1 MPATPAASLVARIL
15 DWIKAR
21 VSQDGELAAMSHT
34 ERQLLAADIGIS
46 EAELWAI
53 TPQTSEHA
61 DLLDKMIQARGLDPE
76 LVRHIFLGAVRDMEA
91 TCARCR
97 DVGLCRRELK
107 AGTAGERSHGFC
119 GNAGVIDELLG
130 IDI

>member
-1 MPATPAASLVARIL
+1 MPAQATASLLSKIL

-21 VSQDGELAAMSHT
+21 VTQDSELAAMSHT
-34 ERQLLAADIGIS
+34 ERQLLAADIGIT

-53 TPQTSEHA
+53 TPHIDDHS
-61 DLLDKMIQARGLDPE
+61 DLLDKMIAARGLDPD
-76 LVRHIFLGAVRDMEA
+76 LVRHIFRGATRDMEA

-97 DVGLCRRELK
+97 DVGLCQRELK
-107 AGTAGERSHGFC
+107 AGTAAAHSHGFC